1 MRIATKVVGFCAVLA
16 VLAPAAAL
24 LRGATTDDNQESILI
39 VFKDGRQQSF
49 RVAEIARI
57 EFSASVGP
65 LTAGRAKFLG
75 RWKLGDGTGAT
86 FIATLEPDGRAR
98 KDRGTNERGT
108 WTVVNGEARI
118 KWDDGWLDVIRKVG
132 GRYKKVAFS
141 PGTSIEDKPS
151 NIADAEY
158 LETQ

>member
-1 MRIATKVVGFCAVLA
+1 MRIVTKVAGLF
-16 VLAPAAAL
+16 AL
-24 LRGATTDDNQESILI
+24 LAFFSPAVAPMRGATPDDSQGSILI
-39 VFKDGRQQSF
+39 FFKDGRQQSF
-49 RVAEIARI
+49 RLAEIARI
-57 EFSASVGP
+57 EFRASVGP
-65 LTAGRAKFLG
+65 VTAGRAKFLG

-98 KDRGTNERGT
+98 KDRGTNDRGT
-108 WTVVNGEARI
+108 WTVVSGEARI
-118 KWDDGWLDVIRKVG
+118 KWDDGWLDVIRKVR

-141 PGTSIEDKPS
+141 PGTSVEDKPS

>member
-1 MRIATKVVGFCAVLA
+1 MRIATKVVRVLGVLA
-16 VLAPAAAL
+16 LLAPPAVPML
-24 LRGATTDDNQESILI
+24 GATPDESLGSILI

-49 RVAEIARI
+49 RLAEIARI
-57 EFSASVGP
+57 EFSASVG
-65 LTAGRAKFLG
+65 LSTAGRAKFLG
-75 RWKLGDGTGAT
+75 RWRLGDGTGST
-86 FIATLEPDGRAR
+86 FIATLEPDGRAHR
-98 KDRGTNERGT
+98 DRGSERGT

>member
-1 MRIATKVVGFCAVLA
+1 MRIGMKVVGFLGVLA
-16 VLAPAAAL
+16 LLAPAIAP
-24 LRGATTDDNQESILI
+24 LRGATPDDGQGSILI

-57 EFSASVGP
+57 EFNASGGP
-65 LTAGRAKFLG
+65 STAGRAKFLG

-86 FIATLEPDGRAR
+86 FVATLEPDGRAR
-98 KDRGTNERGT
+98 KDRGSERGT
-108 WTVVNGEARI
+108 WTAVNGEARI

-141 PGTSIEDKPS
+141 PGASIEDKPS